1 MIIKSSIAIILFLVS
16 YGGFLIYETPSA
28 WVIPRVNPQL
38 AAAHARLSDPRGS
51 IWTGSGVLQI
61 NGISLGRLTWN
72 IGWWP
77 LITGHVRAQ
86 LRLQGQNIQVHA
98 LIDASR
104 TVLLVTRLKG
114 RADLPL
120 LARLTNLPQEAK
132 GTLVANLSK
141 IRLSPRGRIQVAQG
155 TVDIHGTRLPNL
167 GVDLGTLHLL
177 LSGNGSKNIIHGVI
191 TNSGG
196 DLDISGQINL
206 YNGVRYTFITQL
218 KPHPGS
224 RNNSMRDAL
233 AAILGTPN
241 AQGRYR
247 YTTSGRLTP

>member
-16 YGGFLIYETPSA
+16 YGGFLIYELPSA
-28 WVIPRVNPQL
+28 WAIPRIDPQL
-38 AAAHARLSDPRGS
+38 VSVHAKLSDPRGS
-51 IWTGSGVLQI
+51 VWNGSGLLKI
-61 NGISLGRLTWN
+61 NGTPLGRLTWN

-77 LITGHVRAQ
+77 LITGHVHAQ
-86 LRLQGQNIQVHA
+86 LRLQGKDIQAHA
-98 LIDASR
+98 LIDAGR
-104 TVLLVTRLKG
+104 TVLLLTQLRG

-132 GTLVANLSK
+132 GTLVANLAK
-141 IRLSPRGRIQVAQG
+141 IRLSPQGRIQAAQG

-177 LSGNGSKNIIHGVI
+177 LSGNGSKNVIHGVI

-196 DLDISGQINL
+196 DLDINGQINL
-206 YNGVRYTFITQL
+206 YNGIRYTLITRL

-224 RNNSMRDAL
+224 KNNPMRDAL
-233 AAILGTPN
+233 AAILGTPD

-247 YTTSGRLTP
+247 YTTSGRLAP